1 MELATQSWGPVDL
14 AVILF
19 EGSGFNGDIAPAL
32 AELQGGGTIRILDI
46 ALVARDGEDVS
57 IVEVE
62 DSEVAAAFADV
73 TGEQLDLLNDV
84 DLAEVG
90 AGLEPGSSALVV
102 VWENTWAAKLATAVR
117 ESGGHVVAQERIPA
131 DTVAIAL
138 EALSAD

>member
-1 MELATQSWGPVDL
+1 MKMSTHAWGPVDL

-19 EGSGFNGDIAPAL
+19 EGNEFNGEIAPAL
-32 AELQGGGTIRILDI
+32 ADLQTAGTVRILDM
-46 ALVARDGEDVS
+46 ALVSRTGDDIEV
-57 IVEVE
+57 IEVE
-62 DSEVAAAFADV
+62 DSQVADAFATL
-73 TGEQLDLLNDV
+73 TGESLDLLNDV

-90 AGLEPGSSALVV
+90 AGLEPDSSALVL

-117 ESGGHVVAQERIPA
+117 ESGGYVVAQERIPA